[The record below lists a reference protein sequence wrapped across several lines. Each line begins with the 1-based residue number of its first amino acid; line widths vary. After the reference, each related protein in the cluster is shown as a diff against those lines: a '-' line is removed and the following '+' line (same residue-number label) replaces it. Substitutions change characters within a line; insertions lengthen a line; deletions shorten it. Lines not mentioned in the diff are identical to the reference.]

1 MDICI
6 KCGKYEIIQ
15 SRKMCANCYMKTKQI
30 TVYVLGE
37 KITIPVPPGENP
49 DEFREMVK
57 SEKNKMVEEAIS
69 NLK

>member
-1 MDICI
+1 
-6 KCGKYEIIQ
+6 
-15 SRKMCANCYMKTKQI
+15 MKTKQI